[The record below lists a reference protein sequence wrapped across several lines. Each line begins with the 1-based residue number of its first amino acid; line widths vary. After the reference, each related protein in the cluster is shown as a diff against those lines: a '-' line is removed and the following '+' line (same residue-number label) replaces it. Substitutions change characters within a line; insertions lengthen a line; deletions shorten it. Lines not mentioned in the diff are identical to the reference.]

1 MINVCTIGFAEK
13 KAEGFFGLLKAS
25 GANHLMDVRLNNI
38 SQLAGFTKKDDLRFF
53 VKEILGW
60 RYSHVPELAPTKEIL
75 DAFKKHGGDWHV
87 YEDAFMNLMER
98 RRIEA
103 KFKLEDFQGACLLCS
118 EHKPHNCH
126 RRLVVE
132 YLNQKWG
139 GKLSIK
145 HLF

>member
-1 MINVCTIGFAEK
+1 MIDVYTIGFAEK
-13 KAEGFFGLLKAS
+13 KAEGFFGLLKAT

-60 RYSHVPELAPTKEIL
+60 RYSHVTELAPTKEIL
-75 DAFKKHGGDWHV
+75 DAFKKHGGDWRV
-87 YEDAFMNLMER
+87 YEEAFTNLMEG
-98 RRIEA
+98 RRIES
-103 KFKLEDFQGACLLCS
+103 KFKPEDFQGACLLCS
-118 EHKPHNCH
+118 EHLPHNCH

-139 GKLSIK
+139 GNLNIT